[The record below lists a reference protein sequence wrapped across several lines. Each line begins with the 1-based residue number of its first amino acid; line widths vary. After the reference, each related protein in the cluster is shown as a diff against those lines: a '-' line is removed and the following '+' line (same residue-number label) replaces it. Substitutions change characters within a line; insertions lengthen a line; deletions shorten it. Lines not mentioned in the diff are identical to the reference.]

1 MPGLLGVAG
10 AGQPDLRRGWFD
22 RGLAH
27 LRRHAGLSART
38 TTDAPGSMWLAHVWR
53 NRSATVSSDE
63 VTAAPRV
70 LFHGVL
76 HNERALRA
84 SMASEPGVDALLTAL
99 YSRDGLDFIGRLQ
112 GEFCLAVLDPAT
124 RTLACATDPLGS
136 YPLYW
141 AEQAGGIVVASE
153 VGAVLAATRTT
164 PTVDAR
170 AVADYLTIGAI
181 FGNRTLA
188 TEVTLVPP
196 GSVLRFT
203 EGAAPAVSTY
213 ARLESLFHTK
223 ANQIEEY
230 YERLE
235 STFREVVS
243 DAATCEGVLG
253 LSLSGGLDSRGLLAA
268 IPGDRSR
275 LRTYTLG
282 VDGCADQVIG
292 AQLAARA
299 GTQHR
304 FFQLNASY
312 LKDFLPNMREM
323 VSLTDGMYLSHGLTE
338 MLAVTFLEE
347 TGIDVLLRGHGG
359 ELAKATLAWPL
370 HTDARVHAMQSTD
383 QLVPYLSA
391 RANYVSPHLPLR
403 DILTPAAYARG
414 GDGSRASFAEALQ
427 GTGLSPAEACSFLYV
442 RELNRR
448 FTIPSLDLFRV
459 HREVRLPYLD
469 IRFLTALLGAPAVWR
484 DGTAIHR
491 RLVAAGGSDL
501 LRIRNSNT
509 SARVNAGPLEERVFE
524 KMGEALKRLNVYGYR
539 HYHNFD
545 GWMRSM
551 LLTSV
556 EQELLRA
563 DARVQALVSRQ
574 TLTSLAE
581 ATRAGSSDH
590 SYLLQVLL
598 IIELWMQQHD
608 AGSIG

>member
-1 MPGLLGVAG
+1 MPGLVAVGG
-10 AGQPDLRRGWFD
+10 AGQPDLLRGWYE
-22 RGLAH
+22 RGLTH
-27 LRRHAGLSART
+27 LLRHRGLVSRALANAT
-38 TTDAPGSMWLAHVWR
+38 GSMRVGHVSR
-53 NRSATVSSDE
+53 RRTGTGGDETTSS
-63 VTAAPRV
+63 PRV
-70 LFHGVL
+70 VFHGVL

-84 SMASEPGVDALLTAL
+84 TVTSAPGVDALLTAL
-99 YSRDGLDFIGRLQ
+99 YVRDGFDFVGRLQ
-112 GEFCLAVLDPAT
+112 GEFCLAVLDPGT

-141 AEQAGGIVVASE
+141 MERSGACVMASE
-153 VGAVLAATRTT
+153 VGAVLRATGVT
-164 PTVDAR
+164 PSVDAR
-170 AVADYLTIGAI
+170 AVADYLTIGAV

-188 TEVTLVPP
+188 SQVTLVPP
-196 GSVLRFT
+196 GSILRFS
-203 EGAAPAVSTY
+203 EESGVSLTTY
-213 ARLESLFHTK
+213 TRLETLFHTR
-223 ANQIEEY
+223 AGNIEEY

-235 STFREVVS
+235 ATFREAVA
-243 DAATCEGVLG
+243 DAATSDGVLG

-268 IPGDRSR
+268 IPGDRSQ

-282 VDGCADQVIG
+282 VEGCADQVIG

-304 FFQLNASY
+304 FFRLNASY

-370 HTDARVHAMQSTD
+370 HTDARVHAMQSLD

-391 RANYVSPHLPLR
+391 RANYVSPHLPVR
-403 DILTPAAYARG
+403 DILTPVAYGRA

-427 GTGLSPAEACSFLYV
+427 GTGLSPAEACSFLYL

-448 FTIPSLDLFRV
+448 FTIPSLELFRV
-459 HREVRLPYLD
+459 QRDVRLPYLD
-469 IRFLTALLGAPAVWR
+469 ARFLSVLLGAPAAWR

-491 RLVAAGGSDL
+491 RLIGIGGPDL
-501 LRIRNSNT
+501 LRVRNSNT
-509 SARVNAGPLEERVFE
+509 SVRVNAGPLEERLFE

-563 DARVQALVSRQ
+563 DARVQSLVSRE
-574 TLTSLAE
+574 TLTSLSD

-598 IIELWMQQHD
+598 IIELWMQQYD

>member
-1 MPGLLGVAG
+1 MPGLVAVGG
-10 AGQPDLRRGWFD
+10 AGQPERLRGWHD

-27 LRRHAGLSART
+27 LLRHAGHSAQTTADASGFLRLSHASRHRGGADSGT
-38 TTDAPGSMWLAHVWR
+38 
-53 NRSATVSSDE
+53 AT
-63 VTAAPRV
+63 APRV
-70 LFHGVL
+70 MFHGVL
-76 HNERALRA
+76 YNERALRSSVA
-84 SMASEPGVDALLTAL
+84 CDAGIDALLSAL
-99 YSRDGLDFIGRLQ
+99 YVRDGLAFVEQLQ
-112 GEFCLAVLDPAT
+112 GEFCLALIDPAA
-124 RTLACATDPLGS
+124 RMLACATDPLGS

-141 AEQAGGIVVASE
+141 TERDGAVALASE
-153 VGAVLAATRTT
+153 VGAVLKATSVT

-170 AVADYLTIGAI
+170 AVADYLTIGAV

-188 TEVTLVPP
+188 SEVTLVPP
-196 GSVLRFT
+196 GSILRVT
-203 EGAAPAVSTY
+203 AGAGVSVTTY
-213 ARLESLFHTK
+213 ARLESLFHDK
-223 ANQIEEY
+223 ATDLGQY
-230 YERLE
+230 YERLQATFHE
-235 STFREVVS
+235 AVRDASST
-243 DAATCEGVLG
+243 DGVLG

-268 IPGDRSR
+268 IPGDTSR
-275 LRTYTLG
+275 LQTYTLG

-304 FFQLNASY
+304 FFRLDATY

-359 ELAKATLAWPL
+359 ELAKARLAWPL
-370 HTDARVHAMQSTD
+370 HTDARVDAMQSLD

-391 RANYVSPHLPLR
+391 RANYVSPHLPMR
-403 DILTPAAYARG
+403 DILTPAAYERG
-414 GDGSRASFAEALQ
+414 GDGSRASFAEALH
-427 GTGLSPAEACSFLYV
+427 GTGLSPAEACSFLYL

-448 FTIPSLDLFRV
+448 FTIPSLELFRV
-459 HREVRLPYLD
+459 HRDVRLPYLD
-469 IRFLTALLGAPAVWR
+469 GRFLAALLGAPAAWR
-484 DGTAIHR
+484 DSTEIHR
-491 RLVAAGGSDL
+491 RLIGSGGPGL

-509 SARVNAGPLEERVFE
+509 SARVNAGPLEERLFE

-545 GWMRSM
+545 SWMRSM

-556 EQELLRA
+556 EQELLGA
-563 DARVQALVSRQ
+563 ESRVQALVSRQ
-574 TLTSLAE
+574 TLTTLAE

-608 AGSIG
+608 VGSIG